1 MRRLLNILLL
11 EDEDGIR
18 SFIKVNL
25 LREGY
30 NVYEAEYGEKA
41 LDILKQYEIDIA
53 ILDVLLPDL
62 SGFKVLENI
71 RENDHNIGVIMLTA
85 KSMLEDK
92 IEGLSLGADDYIIK
106 PFSPKELVLRIQTL
120 GKRVKRPF
128 KERTTLNTKSFTLTL
143 KDRVLFKNNISID
156 ITQTEFEI
164 MKYFI
169 ENKGDALSK
178 DEMLDKIWGTN
189 YFGSVNTLDVNI
201 SRLRRKIEDNP
212 SKPKHIKT
220 VWGYGYKWEDD

>member
-1 MRRLLNILLL
+1 MLNILLL

-30 NVYEAEYGEKA
+30 NVYEADYGEKA
-41 LDILKQYEIDIA
+41 LEILKKNKIDIA
-53 ILDVLLPDL
+53 VLDVLLPDL

-71 RENDHNIGVIMLTA
+71 REKDNNIGVIMLTA
-85 KSMLEDK
+85 KSMLEDR
-92 IEGLSLGADDYIIK
+92 IEGLSLGADDYITK
-106 PFSPKELVLRIQTL
+106 PFSPKELILRIQTL
-120 GKRVKRPF
+120 GRRVKGSS
-128 KERTTLNTKSFTLTL
+128 KEITTLKTKRFTLNL
-143 KDRVLFKNNISID
+143 NDRALYKNNIGID

-164 MKYFI
+164 LKYFI
-169 ENKGDALSK
+169 ENSGAALAK
-178 DEMLDKIWGTN
+178 DEILDEIWGIN

-212 SKPKHIKT
+212 SKPKHKKT
-220 VWGYGYKWEDD
+220 VWGYGYKWEDE

>member
-1 MRRLLNILLL
+1 MLNILLL
-11 EDEDGIR
+11 EDEEGIR
-18 SFIKVNL
+18 SFVKVNL

-41 LDILKQYEIDIA
+41 LEILRNYEIDIA
-53 ILDVLLPDL
+53 VLDVLLPDL

-71 RENDHNIGVIMLTA
+71 RENDNNIGVIMLTA
-85 KSMLEDK
+85 KSMLEDR
-92 IEGLSLGADDYIIK
+92 IEGLSLGADDYITK

-120 GKRVKRPF
+120 GRRVKGSS
-128 KERTTLNTKSFTLTL
+128 KERTTLNTKNFTLSL
-143 KDRVLFKNNISID
+143 KDRALYKNNISID

-169 ENKGDALSK
+169 ENKGNALSK
-178 DEMLDKIWGTN
+178 DEMLDKIWGIN

-201 SRLRRKIEDNP
+201 SRLRRKIEDDP

-220 VWGYGYKWEDD
+220 VWGYGYKWEDG

>member
-1 MRRLLNILLL
+1 MRKLLNILLL
-11 EDEDGIR
+11 EDEEGIR
-18 SFIKVNL
+18 SFVKVNL

-41 LDILKQYEIDIA
+41 LEILRNYEIDIA
-53 ILDVLLPDL
+53 VLDVLLPDL

-71 RENDHNIGVIMLTA
+71 RENDNNIGVIMLTA
-85 KSMLEDK
+85 KSMLEDR
-92 IEGLSLGADDYIIK
+92 IEGLSLGADDYITK

-120 GKRVKRPF
+120 GRRVKGSS
-128 KERTTLNTKSFTLTL
+128 KERTTLNTKNFTLSL
-143 KDRVLFKNNISID
+143 KDRALYKNNISID

-169 ENKGDALSK
+169 ENKGNALSK
-178 DEMLDKIWGTN
+178 DEMLDKIWGIN

-201 SRLRRKIEDNP
+201 SRLRRKIEDDP

-220 VWGYGYKWEDD
+220 VWGYGYKWEDG

>member
-30 NVYEAEYGEKA
+30 NVYEADYGEKA
-41 LDILKQYEIDIA
+41 LEILKKNKIDIA
-53 ILDVLLPDL
+53 VLDVLLPDL

-71 RENDHNIGVIMLTA
+71 REKDNNIGVIMLTA
-85 KSMLEDK
+85 KSMLEDR
-92 IEGLSLGADDYIIK
+92 IEGLSLGADDYITK
-106 PFSPKELVLRIQTL
+106 PFSPKELILRIQTL
-120 GKRVKRPF
+120 GRRVKGSS
-128 KERTTLNTKSFTLTL
+128 KEITTLKTKRFTLNL
-143 KDRVLFKNNISID
+143 NDRALYKNNIGID

-164 MKYFI
+164 LKYFI
-169 ENKGDALSK
+169 ENSGAALAK
-178 DEMLDKIWGTN
+178 DEILDEIWGIN

-212 SKPKHIKT
+212 SKPKHKKT
-220 VWGYGYKWEDD
+220 VWGYGYKWEDE